1 VPLLVKDAAMPKEEE
16 LPPTLKDLAYRN
28 GIAIRHDPD
37 FHVDM
42 DRLMKSLD
50 QSPEQ

>member
-1 VPLLVKDAAMPKEEE
+1 MPTTLAA
-16 LPPTLKDLAYRN
+16 LAYRN

>member
-1 VPLLVKDAAMPKEEE
+1 M
-16 LPPTLKDLAYRN
+16 PPTLAALAYRN